1 MPSNIVTTNGLKL
14 VYTGEFLNDPAAD
27 TVRDLATNFNL
38 NAEYLDTIITA
49 VEDMESVV
57 QTVKDSGLAVR
68 FLNGGS
74 F

>member
-1 MPSNIVTTNGLKL
+1 MSSNIVTSNGLKL

-27 TVRDLATNFNL
+27 TAVDLATNFNT
-38 NAEYLDTIITA
+38 NTEYLDTLVTRVTLLEPLA
-49 VEDMESVV
+49 QVVE
-57 QTVKDSGLAVR
+57 DSGLSAK

>member
-57 QTVKDSGLAVR
+57 QTVKDSGLAVH